1 MLNHCH
7 VFRQIGLV
15 SASVFATAVLL
26 SPLYGQSEEDYES
39 MQEQMEMGYG
49 GESRQSAP
57 TSIFSSM
64 NLAPLMAASVP
75 AMEDKRP
82 PLKKQCD
89 EAFLDGRMAT
99 ALELFFGN
107 LVIEPEKASEQLNS
121 VKYSAML
128 KRPVWQ
134 IRWGVSLAVRG
145 DDAGDKGAITEGSG
159 GNRGNSGF
167 RGEDFGPS
175 EMGPDEFGMGDGAMG
190 RGNNA
195 VAAANL
201 DQTAEAELE
210 EALGLVAEVTAE
222 QFSLRFSRGDFGLAL
237 SSIAPAPPVVDTPRN
252 GPSDA
257 MDQEMNESM
266 ERERMEQ
273 ERMRMEQ
280 ERMDMEM
287 ERSMDSGS
295 EFGSNRAAKMEVVEP
310 LDETPKIDAGLEP
323 FPMWKP
329 GIVYLGS
336 ISSAESTKKAKARDI
351 DFILHFDVVLK
362 EGRDG
367 AIQNISRCRM
377 IRVADGKTMGLS
389 KPSDSIEVQRPGTI
403 ARDYVNEQ
411 IANLF
416 AIIDRQMVL
425 VAMPKL
431 SPEIAKRRIAS
442 LFSGSK
448 ADRLKALAEIRLYQS
463 QQLISDEDVEKAFYI
478 VGGADGMKMLHGTQ
492 EDQIATVHEWVTE
505 TLTIEE

>member
-1 MLNHCH
+1 MLIHCH
-7 VFRQIGLV
+7 FCRQV
-15 SASVFATAVLL
+15 SVFVASALLAVVLN
-26 SPLYGQSEEDYES
+26 SPLYGQIDGSYDS
-39 MQEQMEMGYG
+39 MQEEMEMGYS
-49 GESRQSAP
+49 GESRQSAS

-64 NLAPLMAASVP
+64 NLAPLMAASIP

-82 PLKKQCD
+82 PLRKQSD

-134 IRWGVSLAVRG
+134 VRWGVSLAVRG
-145 DDAGDKGAITEGSG
+145 DDTGDRGTITEGSG
-159 GNRGNSGF
+159 GNSRNSGF
-167 RGEDFGPS
+167 RGDEFDTG
-175 EMGPDEFGMGDGAMG
+175 EFGMNEGGPMG
-190 RGNNA
+190 GGNT
-195 VAAANL
+195 AAANL

-210 EALGLVAEVTAE
+210 DALGLVAEVIAE

-237 SSIAPAPPVVDTPRN
+237 SSIAPPAAVIDPPRDDS
-252 GPSDA
+252 SDA
-257 MDQEMNESM
+257 MEQEMDDSMEQERM

-273 ERMRMEQ
+273 ERME
-280 ERMDMEM
+280 MEM
-287 ERSMDSGS
+287 ERSMASGS
-295 EFGSNRAAKMEVVEP
+295 EFGGPRAAEMDVVPP
-310 LDETPKIDAGLEP
+310 LDETPTIDPGLEP

-336 ISSAESTKKAKARDI
+336 VSSAEATTKGKARDI
-351 DFILHFDVVLK
+351 DFILHFDVILK
-362 EGRDG
+362 EGREG

-377 IRVADGKTMGLS
+377 IRVADGKTIGLS
-389 KPSDSIEVQRPGTI
+389 KPSDSFEVQRPGTV

-411 IANLF
+411 VANLF

-425 VAMPKL
+425 SAMPKL

-463 QQLISDEDVEKAFYI
+463 QQLISDEDVEKAFHI
-478 VGGADGMKMLHGTQ
+478 IGGADGMRLLYGTE

-505 TLTIEE
+505 ALTIEE

>member
-1 MLNHCH
+1 MLNSIQVC
-7 VFRQIGLV
+7 RQIG
-15 SASVFATAVLL
+15 AFAAFSLATIAFL
-26 SPLYGQSEEDYES
+26 SPLYGQSDEYYES
-39 MQEQMEMGYG
+39 MESMDMEYG
-49 GESRQSAP
+49 GQSQRSAP

-64 NLAPLMAASVP
+64 NLAPLMAATIP

-82 PLKKQCD
+82 LLKKQCD

-107 LVIEPEKASEQLNS
+107 LVIEPVKASEQLQS

-167 RGEDFGPS
+167 RGEDFGS
-175 EMGPDEFGMGDGAMG
+175 DEFGMDEGMMG
-190 RGNNA
+190 RGGNPA
-195 VAAANL
+195 GAAIL
-201 DQTAEAELE
+201 DQTAEVELQ

-237 SSIAPAPPVVDTPRN
+237 SGIAPPPPVVEIAANNAGDS
-252 GPSDA
+252 SDGG
-257 MDQEMNESM
+257 MDDSM
-266 ERERMEQ
+266 EQERMEQ
-273 ERMRMEQ
+273 EQMERDRMEQ
-280 ERMDMEM
+280 ERMDMEG
-287 ERSMDSGS
+287 SMSSDS
-295 EFGSNRAAKMEVVEP
+295 EFGGNNAAAMEPLEP
-310 LDETPKIDAGLEP
+310 LDNTPKIDASLEP

-336 ISSAESTKKAKARDI
+336 VSSAESTKIAKANDI

-362 EGRDG
+362 EGREG
-367 AIQNISRCRM
+367 MIQNISRCRLL
-377 IRVADGKTMGLS
+377 RVADGKTLGLS
-389 KPSDSIEVQRPGTI
+389 KPCDSIEVQRPGTI
-403 ARDYVNEQ
+403 ARDYVTEQ
-411 IANLF
+411 ISNLF

-425 VAMPKL
+425 SAMPKL
-431 SPEIAKRRIAS
+431 SPEIAKRRVAS
-442 LFSGSK
+442 LFSGTK
-448 ADRLKALAEIRLYQS
+448 ADRIKALAEIRLYQS

-478 VGGADGMKMLHGTQ
+478 VGGADGMKMLHGTKD
-492 EDQIATVHEWVTE
+492 DQIATVHEWVTE
-505 TLTIEE
+505 ALTREE

>member
-7 VFRQIGLV
+7 ICRQIAIL
-15 SASVFATAVLL
+15 SASVFVTAVLL
-26 SPLYGQSEEDYES
+26 SPLYGQSEEDYQA

-64 NLAPLMAASVP
+64 NLAPLMAASIP

-89 EAFLDGRMAT
+89 EAFLEGRMAT

-145 DDAGDKGAITEGSG
+145 DDAGDKGAIREGSG

-167 RGEDFGPS
+167 RGEEFGVS
-175 EMGPDEFGMGDGAMG
+175 DMGPDEFGMSDGAMG
-190 RGNNA
+190 RGNNMA
-195 VAAANL
+195 AAANL

-222 QFSLRFSRGDFGLAL
+222 QFSVRFSRGDFGLAL
-237 SSIAPAPPVVDTPRN
+237 SSIAPPPPVVDTPGN

-273 ERMRMEQ
+273 EQMRMEQ
-280 ERMDMEM
+280 ERMDME
-287 ERSMDSGS
+287 RSMDSSS
-295 EFGSNRAAKMEVVEP
+295 EFGGNRAAKMEVVPP
-310 LDETPKIDAGLEP
+310 LDETPKIDSGLEP

-336 ISSAESTKKAKARDI
+336 VSSAEATKKAKARDI
-351 DFILHFDVVLK
+351 DFILHFDVILK
-362 EGRDG
+362 EGREG

-377 IRVADGKTMGLS
+377 IRVADGKTIGLS
-389 KPSDSIEVQRPGTI
+389 KPSDSFEVQRPGTV

-425 VAMPKL
+425 VAMPTL

-448 ADRLKALAEIRLYQS
+448 ADRMKALAEIRLYQS

-478 VGGADGMKMLHGTQ
+478 IGGADGMRMLHGTQ
-492 EDQIATVHEWVTE
+492 EDQIATLHEWVTE